1 MIYKKYYFHLIIR
14 IVLIVLTSIL
24 LAFVWQLK
32 DKPYTL
38 IVISFLIFLQ
48 AYSLI
53 QYNNRTNIELG
64 KFFNA
69 LKDNDNTL
77 NLLPDG
83 GSGTFGELTKALNE
97 TFAALKD
104 ARLAREKQFQ
114 FLKFISDQVGI
125 GLLVFDSGG
134 NNVLYNNA
142 ITGALEI
149 SQPSSLGT
157 IGKSIP
163 DLPAFLNGLK
173 HGESRVFK
181 TTGSGRNVLLVRSTQ
196 FTLAGESLRL
206 FIFQDLK
213 KEIEDAEIQT
223 WHKMIRVLS
232 HEIMNSVTPVVNL
245 TTASRKSL
253 ESIKASESLDKEA
266 IECLNDIILNNEIIG
281 ERMKGLS
288 DFVIR
293 YKNASAIP
301 PPEAGTIDISG
312 LISQVNNLMKDEIER
327 LKIEVLVNICQEGI
341 KIRGDK
347 NLIEQVLIN
356 LIKNSVE
363 ALEKSASKKI
373 SIECFIKDS
382 KTFIAITDTGEGISK
397 ENMERVFLP
406 FFTTREK
413 GSGIGLSLSRQIIRM
428 HGGTLDIWSEQGKGT
443 KVEITL

>member
-1 MIYKKYYFHLIIR
+1 MIYKKYYFQLIIR

-24 LAFVWQLK
+24 LAFVWLLN

-38 IVISFLIFLQ
+38 IVISFLILLQ

-77 NLLPDG
+77 NLLPDSG
-83 GSGTFGELTKALNE
+83 AGTFGELTKALNK

-104 ARLAREKQFQ
+104 ARLEREKQFQ

-125 GLLVFDSGG
+125 GLLVFDSRG
-134 NNVLYNNA
+134 NTLLYNNA

-149 SQPSSLGT
+149 SQPSSLAM

-163 DLPAFLNGLK
+163 DLPGFLNSLK
-173 HGESRVFK
+173 HGESRVLK
-181 TTGSGRNVLLVRSTQ
+181 TTGSVKNVLLVRSTQ
-196 FTLAGESLRL
+196 FTLTGESLRL

-245 TTASRKSL
+245 TVASRKSL
-253 ESIKASESLDKEA
+253 ESIKSSLSLGKEA
-266 IECLNDIILNNEIIG
+266 IESINDIILNNEIVG

-327 LKIEVLVNICQEGI
+327 LKIEVLVNILQEGI

-373 SIECFIKDS
+373 NIECFIKNN
-382 KTFIAITDTGEGISK
+382 KTVIAITDTGEGISK
-397 ENMERVFLP
+397 ENMDRVFLP